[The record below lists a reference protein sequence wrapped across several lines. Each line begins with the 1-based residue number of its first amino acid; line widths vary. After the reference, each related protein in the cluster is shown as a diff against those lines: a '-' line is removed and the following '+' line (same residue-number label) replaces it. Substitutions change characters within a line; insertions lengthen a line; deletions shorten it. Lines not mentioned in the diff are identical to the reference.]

1 MRDVKIISRL
11 SLRGSKEMVLPLAIF
26 FCCAPS
32 ADVMFE
38 DVERT
43 YSQAADRDE
52 DGEGTLGKS
61 SF

>member
-1 MRDVKIISRL
+1 MRDVKIIRRF

-26 FCCAPS
+26 FCWAPS

-38 DVERT
+38 EVERT
-43 YSQAADRDE
+43 YSQAADREEDE
-52 DGEGTLGKS
+52 EETVGKS